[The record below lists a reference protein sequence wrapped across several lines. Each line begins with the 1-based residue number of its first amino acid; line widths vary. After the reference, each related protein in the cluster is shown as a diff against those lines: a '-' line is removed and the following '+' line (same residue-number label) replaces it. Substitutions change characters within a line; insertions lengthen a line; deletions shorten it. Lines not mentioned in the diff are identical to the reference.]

1 MWFLS
6 LPFVALLLVA
16 PDANA
21 GGLTQQLQA
30 APDMVWLGLDYSR
43 VRIFTPE
50 IYDDPEARVFW
61 DPGGGLGDVVTRFKK
76 PKDAWDQLT
85 ADWNAMAVNAHV
97 ENIEKAL
104 QREIL
109 VDLPTPA
116 GQTQRKGDVF
126 FESIYD
132 ADDTP
137 VELNQTVIQEMVK
150 KYKVKTKKGVAM
162 VFIMDRFSQPDKEV
176 CAWPTFIELD
186 KKTVISTERVC
197 EKPSGSGY
205 RNYWFSIVP
214 AYIKDMTKAIKKD
227 DF

>member
-6 LPFVALLLVA
+6 SFVLALVA
-16 PDANA
+16 ATPAASA
-21 GGLTQQLQA
+21 GGLTSQLES
-30 APDMVWLGLDYSR
+30 APEMVWLGLDYSR

-50 IYDDPEARVFW
+50 TFEDPEERVFW
-61 DPGGGLGDVVTRFKK
+61 DPGGGLGDVVVRFKK
-76 PKDAWDQLT
+76 PKEAWDQLT

-97 ENIEKAL
+97 EDIEKAL

-109 VDLPTPA
+109 VDLPTPS

-132 ADDTP
+132 AKNTP
-137 VELNQTVIQEMVK
+137 VELNQTVIQDMVK
-150 KYKVKTKKGVAM
+150 KYRVKTKKGIGF
-162 VFIMDRFSQPDKEV
+162 VFVMDRFSQPDKEV
-176 CAWPTFIELD
+176 CAWPTFFQLD
-186 KKTVISTERVC
+186 KKTIISTERVC
-197 EKPSGSGY
+197 KKPSGSGY

-214 AYIKDMTKAIKKD
+214 SYIKDMTKAIKKG